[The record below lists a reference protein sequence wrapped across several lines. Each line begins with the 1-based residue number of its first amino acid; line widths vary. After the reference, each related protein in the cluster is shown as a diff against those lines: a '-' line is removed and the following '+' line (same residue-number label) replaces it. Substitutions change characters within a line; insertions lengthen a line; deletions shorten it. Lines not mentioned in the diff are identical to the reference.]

1 MPKRNLFVLIMMV
14 VTAVVAWLARDRAG
28 HGRRFA
34 EVLGAIER
42 TYLEPVDQQ
51 SLFDAA
57 MEGVFSRL
65 DEHSA
70 FVVGDR
76 RDQLESLL
84 DQEFGGV
91 GLELAKP
98 DPHGGIAVVSPV
110 FGSPAWQAGIAA
122 GDQILAIDGVS
133 TLPMPLVE
141 AFRRLR
147 GRPGAAV
154 LLSVASPLVASSVA
168 EGADG
173 SARDIALV
181 REIVRT
187 ESVLGDRRRG
197 DGTWE
202 WMVEGEPAAATIRI
216 TNFGERTADELR
228 RAVEAITSR
237 MTGAKEQAEQQPEG
251 NQRPEGH
258 EQAEGYKQAEGHEQA
273 EGHQQAEGHE
283 QGSIGVL
290 ILDLRGNAGGLLS
303 AAVEV
308 CDIFLDD
315 GVIVSTKGRVLGGQ
329 GAGDA
334 ETTGD
339 VRRATRGAALADL
352 PMAVLVDGLTASAA
366 EVVAA
371 CLQDHGRAIVVGSR
385 TFGKGTVQSILP
397 LSDGSGLLKLTTS
410 EYLRPSRANIHRR
423 SDDNDG
429 DTDWGVSPDRGCE
442 ITPTG
447 RQIEALQAWRRIRD
461 VVPAKGGM
469 SGPAQSESQSSQ
481 PRRVDPVLAKAV
493 DTLRDRD

>member
-84 DQEFGGV
+84 DQEFAGV
-91 GLELAKP
+91 GLELSKP

-110 FGSPAWQAGIAA
+110 FGSPAWHAGIAA
-122 GDQILAIDGVS
+122 GDQILAIDGIS
-133 TLPMPLVE
+133 TLQMPLVE

-154 LLSVASPLVASSVA
+154 LLSVSSPLAESSGA
-168 EGADG
+168 EGTDG
-173 SARDIALV
+173 PARDIALV

-187 ESVLGDRRRG
+187 ESVLGDRRRS

-237 MTGAKEQAEQQPEG
+237 MTCADQQVERDEQEP
-251 NQRPEGH
+251 
-258 EQAEGYKQAEGHEQA
+258 
-273 EGHQQAEGHE
+273 
-283 QGSIGVL
+283 IGVL

-423 SDDNDG
+423 SDDDDS

-447 RQIEALQAWRRIRD
+447 RQIDALQAWRRTRD
-461 VVPAKGGM
+461 IVSPKDGWGGVA
-469 SGPAQSESQSSQ
+469 GPESQASQ

>member
-91 GLELAKP
+91 GLELSKP
-98 DPHGGIAVVSPV
+98 DPYGGIAVVSPV
-110 FGSPAWQAGIAA
+110 FGSPAWHAGIAA
-122 GDQILAIDGVS
+122 GDQILAIDGVT
-133 TLPMPLVE
+133 TLQMPLVE

-147 GRPGAAV
+147 GRPGASV
-154 LLSVASPLVASSVA
+154 LLSVSSPLAAPSGA
-168 EGADG
+168 EGTDG
-173 SARDIALV
+173 PARDIALV

-237 MTGAKEQAEQQPEG
+237 MTGAKEQADQQAEG
-251 NQRPEGH
+251 NQ
-258 EQAEGYKQAEGHEQA
+258 QAEGYQKR
-273 EGHQQAEGHE
+273 
-283 QGSIGVL
+283 SSGVL

-423 SDDNDG
+423 SDDDDS

-447 RQIEALQAWRRIRD
+447 RQIEALQAWRRTRD
-461 VVPAKGGM
+461 IVSPKDGWGGAAE
-469 SGPAQSESQSSQ
+469 PESQSSQ

>member
-1 MPKRNLFVLIMMV
+1 MPKRNLFVLLLMI

-70 FVVGDR
+70 FVVGDQ

-91 GLELAKP
+91 GLELGRA
-98 DPHGGIAVVSPV
+98 DGRGGIAVVSPV
-110 FGSPAWQAGIAA
+110 FGSPAWRAGIAT
-122 GDQILAIDGVS
+122 GDCILAIDGVS
-133 TLPMPLVE
+133 TAQMPLDE

-147 GRPGAAV
+147 GRPGTPV
-154 LLSVASPLVASSVA
+154 LVSVASPLATSVVEAS
-168 EGADG
+168 ADG
-173 SARDIALV
+173 PARDIALT
-181 REIVRT
+181 REVVRT
-187 ESVLGDRRRG
+187 ESVLGDRRRQ

-202 WMVEGEPAAATIRI
+202 WTIEGEPAAVMIRI

-228 RAVEAITSR
+228 RAVEAITNR
-237 MTGAKEQAEQQPEG
+237 MNGAEQPSEREG
-251 NQRPEGH
+251 
-258 EQAEGYKQAEGHEQA
+258 QAADGL
-273 EGHQQAEGHE
+273 
-283 QGSIGVL
+283 L

-315 GVIVSTKGRVLGGQ
+315 GVIVSTKGRGLAGR
-329 GAGDA
+329 GASDA
-334 ETTGD
+334 GVTGD

-352 PMAVLVDGLTASAA
+352 PIAVLVDGLTASAA

-385 TFGKGTVQSILP
+385 SFGKGTVQSILP
-397 LSDGSGLLKLTTS
+397 LSDGSGLLKLTTA
-410 EYLRPSRANIHRR
+410 EYLRPSRVNIHRR
-423 SDDNDG
+423 SDEDDS
-429 DTDWGVSPDRGCE
+429 DAEWGVSPDRGCE

-447 RQIEALQAWRRIRD
+447 RQIEALQAWRRTRD
-461 VVPAKGGM
+461 SVAPIGGM
-469 SGPAQSESQSSQ
+469 TGSAERDSQASL
-481 PRRVDPVLAKAV
+481 PRRADLVLARAI
-493 DTLRDRD
+493 DALRERD

>member
-14 VTAVVAWLARDRAG
+14 VTAVVAWMARDRAG

-34 EVLGAIER
+34 EVLGAIDR
-42 TYLEPVDQQ
+42 AYLEPVDQQ

-84 DQEFGGV
+84 DQEFGGIGV
-91 GLELAKP
+91 ELTRA
-98 DPHGGIAVVSPV
+98 DAHRGITVVSPV
-110 FGSPAWQAGIAA
+110 LGSPAWHAGIAA
-122 GDQILAIDGVS
+122 GDRILAIDGTS
-133 TLPMPLVE
+133 TLQMPLEE

-154 LLSVASPLVASSVA
+154 LLTVASQRAASAADEAA
-168 EGADG
+168 EGQ
-173 SARDIALV
+173 ARDIALV
-181 REIVRT
+181 REVVKT
-187 ESVLGDRRRG
+187 ESVLGDRRRQ
-197 DGTWE
+197 DGSWE
-202 WMVEGEPAAATIRI
+202 WMIEGEPAAAIVRVTS
-216 TNFGERTADELR
+216 FGERTADELR
-228 RAVEAITSR
+228 RAMEAITSR
-237 MTGAKEQAEQQPEG
+237 MADAKEQAEQQPDREQEG
-251 NQRPEGH
+251 EAKP
-258 EQAEGYKQAEGHEQA
+258 
-273 EGHQQAEGHE
+273 
-283 QGSIGVL
+283 QGSNGVL

-308 CDIFLDD
+308 CDVFLDD
-315 GVIVSTKGRVLGGQ
+315 GVIVSTKGRAVEGRGVGDGG
-329 GAGDA
+329 ASGDDVA
-334 ETTGD
+334 ALD
-339 VRRATRGAALADL
+339 VRRATRGAALGDV

-371 CLQDHGRAIVVGSR
+371 CLQDHGRAIVVGNRS
-385 TFGKGTVQSILP
+385 FGKGTVQSIMP

-410 EYLRPSRANIHRR
+410 EYLRPSRMNIHRR
-423 SDDNDG
+423 SNDDESDA
-429 DTDWGVSPDRGCE
+429 DWGVSPDRGCE

-447 RQIEALQAWRRIRD
+447 RQIEALQSWRRMRD
-461 VVPAKGGM
+461 VVPSKGGVA
-469 SGPAQSESQSSQ
+469 GPAQSESQASQ

-493 DTLRDRD
+493 DAIRDRD

>member
-1 MPKRNLFVLIMMV
+1 MPKRNLFVLLMMV
-14 VTAVVAWLARDRAG
+14 AIAMVAWLARDRAG

-51 SLFDAA
+51 RLFDAA

-70 FVVGDR
+70 FMVGDR
-76 RDQLESLL
+76 RSQLESLL

-91 GLELAKP
+91 GVELTRAE
-98 DPHGGIAVVSPV
+98 DHRGISVVSPV
-110 FGSPAWQAGIAA
+110 LGSPAWHAGIAA
-122 GDQILAIDGVS
+122 GDRILAIDGMS
-133 TLPMPLVE
+133 TLQMPLDE

-147 GRPGAAV
+147 GQPGTPV
-154 LLSVASPLVASSVA
+154 LLSVSSPAAALSVAALSVA
-168 EGADG
+168 EEADG
-173 SARDIALV
+173 PARDIALV
-181 REIVRT
+181 REVVKT
-187 ESVLGDRRRG
+187 ESVMGDRRRQ
-197 DGTWE
+197 DGSWE
-202 WMVEGEPAAATIRI
+202 WTLEGEPAAAIIRI
-216 TNFGERTADELR
+216 ANFGERTPDELR

-237 MTGAKEQAEQQPEG
+237 MTGDEKAAEQDA
-251 NQRPEGH
+251 
-258 EQAEGYKQAEGHEQA
+258 EQNGRV
-273 EGHQQAEGHE
+273 
-283 QGSIGVL
+283 SSGVL

-303 AAVEV
+303 SAVEV

-315 GVIVSTKGRVLGGQ
+315 GVIVSTMGR
-329 GAGDA
+329 GAGDT
-334 ETTGD
+334 ETIGD

-385 TFGKGTVQSILP
+385 SFGKGTVQSIMP

-410 EYLRPSRANIHRR
+410 EYLRPSRVNIHRR
-423 SDDNDG
+423 SDDD
-429 DTDWGVSPDRGCE
+429 DSDMDWGVSPDRGCE
-442 ITPTG
+442 MTPTG

-469 SGPAQSESQSSQ
+469 AGGPAQPESQASQ

-493 DTLRDRD
+493 DTLRERD

>member
-14 VTAVVAWLARDRAG
+14 VTAVVAWLARDRVG

-110 FGSPAWQAGIAA
+110 FGSPAWHAGIVA

-154 LLSVASPLVASSVA
+154 LLSIASPLAASSVA

-187 ESVLGDRRRG
+187 ESVLGDRRHG

-237 MTGAKEQAEQQPEG
+237 MTGAEEQAEQ
-251 NQRPEGH
+251 
-258 EQAEGYKQAEGHEQA
+258 QA
-273 EGHQQAEGHE
+273 EGHQQAEGYK
-283 QGSIGVL
+283 QRPIGVL

-352 PMAVLVDGLTASAA
+352 PIAVLVDGLTASAA

-423 SDDNDG
+423 SDDNDS
-429 DTDWGVSPDRGCE
+429 DIDWGVSPDRGCE

>member
-1 MPKRNLFVLIMMV
+1 
-14 VTAVVAWLARDRAG
+14 
-28 HGRRFA
+28 
-34 EVLGAIER
+34 
-42 TYLEPVDQQ
+42 
-51 SLFDAA
+51 
-57 MEGVFSRL
+57 
-65 DEHSA
+65 
-70 FVVGDR
+70 
-76 RDQLESLL
+76 
-84 DQEFGGV
+84 
-91 GLELAKP
+91 
-98 DPHGGIAVVSPV
+98 
-110 FGSPAWQAGIAA
+110 
-122 GDQILAIDGVS
+122 
-133 TLPMPLVE
+133 
-141 AFRRLR
+141 
-147 GRPGAAV
+147 
-154 LLSVASPLVASSVA
+154 
-168 EGADG
+168 
-173 SARDIALV
+173 LV

-202 WMVEGEPAAATIRI
+202 WMIEGEPAAATIRI

-237 MTGAKEQAEQQPEG
+237 MAGAKEQADQQPEG
-251 NQRPEGH
+251 NQQP
-258 EQAEGYKQAEGHEQA
+258 EGYKKR
-273 EGHQQAEGHE
+273 
-283 QGSIGVL
+283 SSGVL
-290 ILDLRGNAGGLLS
+290 ILDLRGNSGGLLS

-423 SDDNDG
+423 SDDDDS

-447 RQIEALQAWRRIRD
+447 RQIEALQAWRRTRD
-461 VVPAKGGM
+461 IVSPKDGWGGAAEP
-469 SGPAQSESQSSQ
+469 GSQSSQ

-493 DTLRDRD
+493 DSLRDRD

>member
-14 VTAVVAWLARDRAG
+14 VTAAVAWLARDRAG

-34 EVLGAIER
+34 EVLGTIDR
-42 TYLEPVDQQ
+42 VYLEQVDQQ

-57 MEGVFSRL
+57 MEGVFSKL

-70 FVVGDR
+70 FVAGDR
-76 RDQLESLL
+76 RDRLESVL

-91 GLELAKP
+91 GVELIRAES
-98 DPHGGIAVVSPV
+98 HRCITVASPV
-110 FGSPAWQAGIAA
+110 LGSPAWHAGIAA
-122 GDQILAIDGVS
+122 GDDILAIDGVS
-133 TLPMPLVE
+133 TEQMPLDE

-147 GRPGAAV
+147 GRPGTPV
-154 LLSVASPLVASSVA
+154 LLSISPSAHETASAG
-168 EGADG
+168 ETADG
-173 SARDIALV
+173 PARDIPLV
-181 REIVRT
+181 REVVLT
-187 ESVLGDRRRG
+187 ESVLGDRRRQ

-202 WMVEGEPAAATIRI
+202 WMVEGEPDTAIIRI

-228 RAVEAITSR
+228 RAVEAIVSR
-237 MTGAKEQAEQQPEG
+237 MKATSQQGVDDEHVDR
-251 NQRPEGH
+251 Q
-258 EQAEGYKQAEGHEQA
+258 
-273 EGHQQAEGHE
+273 QQADRDKVP
-283 QGSIGVL
+283 SSGVL

-315 GVIVSTKGRVLGGQ
+315 GVIVSTKGRSIGARRTVDGGKPDDDT
-329 GAGDA
+329 AA
-334 ETTGD
+334 LE
-339 VRRATRGAALADL
+339 VRRASRGAALADL
-352 PMAVLVDGLTASAA
+352 PMAILVDGLSASAA

-385 TFGKGTVQSILP
+385 SFGKGTVQSIIP
-397 LSDGSGLLKLTTS
+397 LSDGSGLVKLTTS

-423 SDDNDG
+423 SEDDGG
-429 DTDWGVSPDRGCE
+429 DAAWGVCPDRGCE

-461 VVPAKGGM
+461 VVPAKGGTAVA
-469 SGPAQSESQSSQ
+469 PVQDSQASL
-481 PRRVDPVLAKAV
+481 PRRMDLVLAKAV
-493 DTLRDRD
+493 DALRERE

>member
-110 FGSPAWQAGIAA
+110 FGSPAWHAGIVA

-154 LLSVASPLVASSVA
+154 LLSVASPLAASSVA

-187 ESVLGDRRRG
+187 ESVLGDRRHG

-237 MTGAKEQAEQQPEG
+237 MTGADQQVERDEQEP
-251 NQRPEGH
+251 
-258 EQAEGYKQAEGHEQA
+258 
-273 EGHQQAEGHE
+273 
-283 QGSIGVL
+283 IGVL

-423 SDDNDG
+423 SDDDDS

-447 RQIEALQAWRRIRD
+447 RQIEALQAWRRTRD
-461 VVPAKGGM
+461 IVSPKDGWGGAVE
-469 SGPAQSESQSSQ
+469 PESQSSQ

>member
-91 GLELAKP
+91 GLELSKP

-110 FGSPAWQAGIAA
+110 FGSPAWHAGIAA

-133 TLPMPLVE
+133 TLQMPLVE

-147 GRPGAAV
+147 GRPGEAV
-154 LLSVASPLVASSVA
+154 LLSVASPLAVSSGA
-168 EGADG
+168 EGTDG
-173 SARDIALV
+173 PSRDVALV

-237 MTGAKEQAEQQPEG
+237 MTGAD
-251 NQRPEGH
+251 
-258 EQAEGYKQAEGHEQA
+258 
-273 EGHQQAEGHE
+273 QQAERDE
-283 QGSIGVL
+283 QEPIGVL

-303 AAVEV
+303 AAVDV

-423 SDDNDG
+423 SDDDDS

-447 RQIEALQAWRRIRD
+447 RQIEALQAWRRTRD
-461 VVPAKGGM
+461 IVLPKDGSGGAAE
-469 SGPAQSESQSSQ
+469 PESQSSQ

>member
-110 FGSPAWQAGIAA
+110 FGSPAWHAGIAA

-154 LLSVASPLVASSVA
+154 LLSVASPLAASSVA

-237 MTGAKEQAEQQPEG
+237 MTVAEEQAEQQPEG
-251 NQRPEGH
+251 H
-258 EQAEGYKQAEGHEQA
+258 EQPEGYKQAEGYKQR
-273 EGHQQAEGHE
+273 
-283 QGSIGVL
+283 SSGVL

-423 SDDNDG
+423 SDDNDS
-429 DTDWGVSPDRGCE
+429 DIDWGVSPDRGCE

>member
-1 MPKRNLFVLIMMV
+1 
-14 VTAVVAWLARDRAG
+14 
-28 HGRRFA
+28 
-34 EVLGAIER
+34 
-42 TYLEPVDQQ
+42 
-51 SLFDAA
+51 
-57 MEGVFSRL
+57 
-65 DEHSA
+65 
-70 FVVGDR
+70 
-76 RDQLESLL
+76 
-84 DQEFGGV
+84 
-91 GLELAKP
+91 
-98 DPHGGIAVVSPV
+98 
-110 FGSPAWQAGIAA
+110 
-122 GDQILAIDGVS
+122 
-133 TLPMPLVE
+133 
-141 AFRRLR
+141 
-147 GRPGAAV
+147 
-154 LLSVASPLVASSVA
+154 
-168 EGADG
+168 
-173 SARDIALV
+173 LV

-237 MTGAKEQAEQQPEG
+237 MTGADQQVERDEQEP
-251 NQRPEGH
+251 
-258 EQAEGYKQAEGHEQA
+258 
-273 EGHQQAEGHE
+273 
-283 QGSIGVL
+283 IGVL

-315 GVIVSTKGRVLGGQ
+315 GVIMSTKGRVLGGQ

-423 SDDNDG
+423 SDDDDS

-447 RQIEALQAWRRIRD
+447 RQIEALQAWRRTRD
-461 VVPAKGGM
+461 IVSPKDGWGGAVE
-469 SGPAQSESQSSQ
+469 PESQSSQ

>member
-14 VTAVVAWLARDRAG
+14 VTAVVAWLARDRVG

-110 FGSPAWQAGIAA
+110 FGSPAWHAGIVA

-133 TLPMPLVE
+133 TLPMPLIE

-154 LLSVASPLVASSVA
+154 LLSVASPLAASSVA

-187 ESVLGDRRRG
+187 ESVLGDRRHG

-202 WMVEGEPAAATIRI
+202 WMVEGEPGGDDGAPVATLCAIGPAVVEL
-216 TNFGERTADELR
+216 FGNELVPEARDGARPDRACRAVGANR
-228 RAVEAITSR
+228 RAGEAVARQRWHDHVEGVTAF
-237 MTGAKEQAEQQPEG
+237 KEKRKPQ
-251 NQRPEGH
+251 
-258 EQAEGYKQAEGHEQA
+258 
-273 EGHQQAEGHE
+273 
-283 QGSIGVL
+283 
-290 ILDLRGNAGGLLS
+290 
-303 AAVEV
+303 
-308 CDIFLDD
+308 F
-315 GVIVSTKGRVLGGQ
+315 KG
-329 GAGDA
+329 
-334 ETTGD
+334 
-339 VRRATRGAALADL
+339 
-352 PMAVLVDGLTASAA
+352 
-366 EVVAA
+366 
-371 CLQDHGRAIVVGSR
+371 
-385 TFGKGTVQSILP
+385 K
-397 LSDGSGLLKLTTS
+397 
-410 EYLRPSRANIHRR
+410 
-423 SDDNDG
+423 
-429 DTDWGVSPDRGCE
+429 
-442 ITPTG
+442 
-447 RQIEALQAWRRIRD
+447 
-461 VVPAKGGM
+461 
-469 SGPAQSESQSSQ
+469 
-481 PRRVDPVLAKAV
+481 
-493 DTLRDRD
+493 